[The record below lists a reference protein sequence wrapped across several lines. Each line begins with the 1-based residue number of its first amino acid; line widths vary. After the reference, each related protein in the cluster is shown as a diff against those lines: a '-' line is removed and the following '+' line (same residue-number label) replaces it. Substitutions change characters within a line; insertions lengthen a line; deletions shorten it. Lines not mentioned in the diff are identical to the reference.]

1 MRLRKVLAIAR
12 KEGRTMRHDHG
23 LLAAILVQ
31 PILYLLL
38 FGLAITNEVNNA
50 PWVVYDQSQTVLS
63 RQLVTDLTSLT
74 ALREPEFVFSEDAV
88 VEFLRRKDGLA
99 GVVIPWNFDDK
110 LKRGQEAPIQLLL
123 NGAQT
128 TSALR

>member
-74 ALREPEFVFSEDAV
+74 AFENQSSS
-88 VEFLRRKDGLA
+88 LA
-99 GVVIPWNFDDK
+99 KTLSWSFCVAKTG
-110 LKRGQEAPIQLLL
+110 
-123 NGAQT
+123 
-128 TSALR
+128 